1 MLLKIKG
8 KQKTKAPC
16 HVNSAAT
23 GNVTV
28 AIIQGQSMRRHRE
41 AFLTWSQ
48 YAQTFN
54 ISLIMTVSLL
64 HETGNIENADIG
76 EVPLD
81 QTF

>member
-8 KQKTKAPC
+8 KQKTKALC
-16 HVNSAAT
+16 HVNSAAM

-28 AIIQGQSMRRHRE
+28 TIIQGQSMRRHRE
-41 AFLTWSQ
+41 AFLTWSR

-54 ISLIMTVSLL
+54 ISLIMTVSL
-64 HETGNIENADIG
+64 HGTGNIENADIG
-76 EVPLD
+76 EVPLN